1 MNWAYEMERGPASR
15 DTCDP
20 WDAPVAAPPAAQP
33 LANPEELEAIS
44 EAFYNRPWEDPTRYQ
59 DGFAILFGV
68 MGSIAVADGSREW
81 SQQEATQALRRVM
94 RRVLIGED
102 QAEMDRR

>member
-1 MNWAYEMERGPASR
+1 VTSTQERLNQLEQANFDTFGEQDKGPGE
-15 DTCDP
+15 
-20 WDAPVAAPPAAQP
+20 QP
-33 LANPEELEAIS
+33 LATPEEVDAIG
-44 EAFYNRPWEDPTRYQ
+44 EAFYDRPWEDPTRYQ

-68 MGSIAVADGSREW
+68 MGSIAVADGSRGW

-102 QAEMDRR
+102 QAEVDRR